1 MRNDRARTDRVRTV
15 ARVVTGVLA
24 GATLCW
30 LPAGAA
36 HADETNTS
44 SHNGPRIGLV
54 NVGQVDDPMEDVL
67 EHTLLFGDG
76 YRWG

>member
-1 MRNDRARTDRVRTV
+1 MRNDRARTV

-24 GATLCW
+24 AATLCW
-30 LPAGAA
+30 PAAGAA
-36 HADETNTS
+36 HADESNRS

-76 YRWG
+76 YRWD